1 MLNCSRKNSGTA
13 HRRAMPLVLLYLFL
27 MTLCLGFA
35 APALATGSAAAARQC
50 VVQAG
55 KAVESADTA
64 AFEKLVDMDGILAAA
79 LDIFVRRAKQPQAA
93 AELPPMLAI
102 LFSQAASG
110 EQGSATVRA
119 LLLNESRA
127 FIVNGI
133 SSGAFAGRKVEGRA
147 AQGVLAPLF
156 ADASTGRK
164 EIRQVGEARAKN
176 GDWLVPFTVYDH
188 GNGESYR
195 VNGRVNFDGSS
206 SGRLVA
212 VENLE
217 ALMGQV
223 AEESRSVQ

>member
-1 MLNCSRKNSGTA
+1 MLNCARNHRGTA
-13 HRRAMPLVLLYLFL
+13 TKAAMPVVLLCLFFV
-27 MTLCLGFA
+27 TLCLGFA
-35 APALATGSAAAARQC
+35 EPSLAAGTAAAARQC

-55 KAVESADTA
+55 NAVDSADAT
-64 AFEKLVDMDGILAAA
+64 AFEKLVDVDGILAKA
-79 LDIFVRRAKQPQAA
+79 LDIFVRQAKQPEVA
-93 AELPPMLAI
+93 AEMPPMLAI
-102 LFSQAASG
+102 LFAQAGSG

-119 LLLNESRA
+119 VLLSESRA

-133 SSGAFAGRKVEGRA
+133 SSGAFAGRKVDGRA
-147 AQGVLAPLF
+147 SQGVLAPLF

-195 VNGRVNFDGSS
+195 VTGRVSFDGNST
-206 SGRLVA
+206 GRLVA

-223 AEESRSVQ
+223 ADESRSIQ

>member
-1 MLNCSRKNSGTA
+1 MLNCSRQCSGTA
-13 HRRAMPLVLLYLFL
+13 HRRAMSLVLLCLFL

-35 APALATGSAAAARQC
+35 APSLAAGTAAAARQC

-156 ADASTGRK
+156 ADASIGRK

-195 VNGRVNFDGSS
+195 VNGRVNFDGGST
-206 SGRLVA
+206 GRLVA

>member
-1 MLNCSRKNSGTA
+1 M
-13 HRRAMPLVLLYLFL
+13 
-27 MTLCLGFA
+27 
-35 APALATGSAAAARQC
+35 
-50 VVQAG
+50 
-55 KAVESADTA
+55 
-64 AFEKLVDMDGILAAA
+64 
-79 LDIFVRRAKQPQAA
+79 
-93 AELPPMLAI
+93 
-102 LFSQAASG
+102 
-110 EQGSATVRA
+110 RA

-156 ADASTGRK
+156 ADASIGRK

-195 VNGRVNFDGSS
+195 VNGRVNFDGGST
-206 SGRLVA
+206 GRLVA

>member
-1 MLNCSRKNSGTA
+1 MLNCVRISIGTA
-13 HRRAMPLVLLYLFL
+13 NRNVMPMLVVCLFL
-27 MTLCLGFA
+27 VPLCLGFA
-35 APALATGSAAAARQC
+35 TPSLAAGTAAAARQC

-55 KAVESADTA
+55 KAVDSADVAT
-64 AFEKLVDMDGILAAA
+64 FEKLVDVDGILADA

-102 LFSQAASG
+102 LFAQAGSG

-119 LLLNESRA
+119 VLLSESRA

-133 SSGAFAGRKVEGRA
+133 SSGAFAGRKMDGRA
-147 AQGVLAPLF
+147 SQGVLAPLF

-188 GNGESYR
+188 GNGENYR
-195 VNGRVNFDGSS
+195 VTGRVSFDGSS
-206 SGRLVA
+206 TGRLVA

-223 AEESRSVQ
+223 ADESRSVQ

>member
-1 MLNCSRKNSGTA
+1 MLNCAHISSGA
-13 HRRAMPLVLLYLFL
+13 AGRSAMPMVLLSLFFV
-27 MTLCLGFA
+27 TLCLGFA
-35 APALATGSAAAARQC
+35 VPSLAAGTAAAARQC

-55 KAVESADTA
+55 KAVDSADAA
-64 AFEKLVDMDGILAAA
+64 AFEKIVDVDGILADA
-79 LDIFVRRAKQPQAA
+79 LDIFVRRAKQPQGAA
-93 AELPPMLAI
+93 DLPPMLAI
-102 LFSQAASG
+102 LFAQAGSG

-119 LLLNESRA
+119 VLLSESRS
-127 FIVNGI
+127 FIMNGI

-195 VNGRVNFDGSS
+195 INGRVHFDGSS
-206 SGRLVA
+206 TGRLVA

-223 AEESRSVQ
+223 ADESRSIQ